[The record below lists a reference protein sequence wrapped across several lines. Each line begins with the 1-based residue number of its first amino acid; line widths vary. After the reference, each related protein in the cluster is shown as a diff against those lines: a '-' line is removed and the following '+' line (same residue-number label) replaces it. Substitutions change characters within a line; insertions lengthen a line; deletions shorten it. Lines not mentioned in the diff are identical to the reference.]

1 MMRDR
6 SGRFARR
13 CTLAAATV
21 ASVLLGGCAATTLGQ
36 LKADPARVYTFHT
49 PRDFRTAFTLV
60 ADKAEH
66 CWRGRVIFSEL
77 KVDATLNVPGRA
89 GEVTFWMEN
98 YGRRIYGDVL
108 IAAADQG
115 SDVTVWTYLSTW
127 DEVGPR
133 VERWVIGQEG
143 CD

>member
-1 MMRDR
+1 MI
-6 SGRFARR
+6 
-13 CTLAAATV
+13 AAAASPRARAALTV
-21 ASVLLGGCAATTLGQ
+21 AAALLLGGCAATSLDQ
-36 LKADPARVYTFHT
+36 LKADPAKVYAFHS
-49 PRDFRTAFTLV
+49 PRDYRTAFTLI

-66 CWRGRVIFSEL
+66 CWQGRVLFATL
-77 KVDATLNVPGRA
+77 NVDATLNVPGRA

-98 YGRRIYGDVL
+98 FGRRIYGDAL
-108 IAAADQG
+108 IAAAGEG

-133 VERWVIGQEG
+133 IERWVQGQEG